1 MIGSQLW
8 PFIVDSKIM
17 EQLNQKEFEKA
28 QKTYADFAYCT
39 KGGKTVV

>member
-1 MIGSQLW
+1 
-8 PFIVDSKIM
+8 M

-28 QKTYADFAYCT
+28 QKTYAHFAYCI